1 MPPTKGSWRLQA
13 VKDKPSGTRRAW
25 RLFWRPLAA
34 LGGIVSFLFAVIAV
48 NQEQVSIR
56 FLTWRSPEWSLYWWL
71 LIAFMAGAAVGAAA
85 LLPGRAR
92 VALRIR
98 RLRKA
103 LDEAKS

>member
-13 VKDKPSGTRRAW
+13 VKDKPSRTKRVR

-34 LGGIVSFLFAVIAV
+34 LAAVASFLFAVIAV

-103 LDEAKS
+103 LNEAKG

>member
-1 MPPTKGSWRLQA
+1 MNRIWRI
-13 VKDKPSGTRRAW
+13 
-25 RLFWRPLAA
+25 LAA
-34 LGGIVSFLFAVIAV
+34 LIAIALFLFAVIAV

-71 LIAFMAGAAVGAAA
+71 LIAFLAGAVVGAAA

-92 VALRIR
+92 GALRIR

-103 LDEAKS
+103 LDDAEQQAPPPPTS

>member
-1 MPPTKGSWRLQA
+1 MKRIWRI
-13 VKDKPSGTRRAW
+13 
-25 RLFWRPLAA
+25 LAA
-34 LGGIVSFLFAVIAV
+34 LIAIALFLFAVIAV

-71 LIAFMAGAAVGAAA
+71 LIAFLAGAVVGAAA

-92 VALRIR
+92 GALRIR

-103 LDEAKS
+103 LDDAEQHAPSPPAG

>member
-1 MPPTKGSWRLQA
+1 MNA
-13 VKDKPSGTRRAW
+13 VKDKPSRARRVW

-34 LGGIVSFLFAVIAV
+34 LAAAALFLFAVIAV

-71 LIAFMAGAAVGAAA
+71 LIAFLAGTAVGAAA

-92 VALRIR
+92 GALRIR

-103 LDEAKS
+103 LDEAKD

>member
-1 MPPTKGSWRLQA
+1 MNRIWRI
-13 VKDKPSGTRRAW
+13 
-25 RLFWRPLAA
+25 LAA
-34 LGGIVSFLFAVIAV
+34 LIAIALFLFAVIAV

-71 LIAFMAGAAVGAAA
+71 LIAFLAGAVVGAAA

-92 VALRIR
+92 GALRIR

-103 LDEAKS
+103 LDDAEQRTPSPPTS